1 MVKKHGPGMIKSYHL
16 ILFKLQRLIPN
27 RHLIVRSQQWK
38 CQHNLHNLVKV
49 NNKGTM
55 SNVFLA

>member
-1 MVKKHGPGMIKSYHL
+1 MIKSYHL
-16 ILFKLQRLIPN
+16 SLFKLQRLILN

-38 CQHNLHNLVKV
+38 RQHNLHNLVKV